1 MVDVS
6 ILNSQFFDKLLRMWH
21 KGEKIVIKRIGYK
34 IKYCEIVT
42 DIFKKC

>member
-1 MVDVS
+1 MSPYLTV
-6 ILNSQFFDKLLRMWH
+6 NSLINYLECDI